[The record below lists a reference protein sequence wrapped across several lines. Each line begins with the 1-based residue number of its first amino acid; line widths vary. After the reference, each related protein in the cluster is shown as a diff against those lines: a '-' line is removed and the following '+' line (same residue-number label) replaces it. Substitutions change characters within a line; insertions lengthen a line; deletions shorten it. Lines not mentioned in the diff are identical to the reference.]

1 VVDATPDNDVPVAIA
16 PSAERVAARALVL
29 SAIVC
34 RSAIEGDAGNPK
46 AEAFREDVLSW
57 ICGIGLV
64 EEAES
69 NEFALLECKLGGL
82 SDRQRID
89 ASWRAEGL
97 AVLAWALRRGEL
109 PVYDKRADPYPIA
122 QALGF
127 REMRQDTVLAIPGLR
142 PQEEISDLA
151 DTLFTLHWRMR
162 QYSLDRKP
170 MNFEEFANTAWFGP
184 LSLLGLRLVS
194 DDLEVRGVPVW
205 DASEEDWREVLSI
218 ARERQQAAN
227 WLTGQELLY
236 SEVTCDT

>member
-1 VVDATPDNDVPVAIA
+1 
-16 PSAERVAARALVL
+16 LVL

-34 RSAIEGDAGNPK
+34 HSAIEGDAGNPK

-127 REMRQDTVLAIPGLR
+127 REMRQDTVLAIRG
-142 PQEEISDLA
+142 
-151 DTLFTLHWRMR
+151 FV
-162 QYSLDRKP
+162 RKRRSVIWP
-170 MNFEEFANTAWFGP
+170 TRSSPSTGECANIPSTENP
-184 LSLLGLRLVS
+184 
-194 DDLEVRGVPVW
+194 
-205 DASEEDWREVLSI
+205 
-218 ARERQQAAN
+218 
-227 WLTGQELLY
+227 
-236 SEVTCDT
+236 